1 VSSTA
6 LITLL
11 NNPAPDMARSQI
23 ASLKKEIERGSA
35 GALSSEKEQV
45 PFMLYL
51 LGNNYAQISEQCG
64 WPVNTIILTA
74 IKNQWYEKK
83 GLLELTEDKEAAKH
97 VLKSAVNS
105 MLATTVA
112 IIMKQMQQIMKG
124 EMDAAD
130 CKYIPKD
137 IYGLE
142 KFISVVNQLH
152 KVAGTED
159 KEKNSSVQNVNVNIA
174 NLPSVQAARMEEL
187 PPPLTVEEYK
197 AIPREE
203 RLKLLTSSMKK
214 EK

>member
-1 VSSTA
+1 MSHA
-6 LITLL
+6 LVELL
-11 NNPAPDMARSQI
+11 NHPAPDMARSQI

-35 GALSSEKEQV
+35 GVLSNEKEQV

-51 LGNNYAQISEQCG
+51 LGNNYAEIAEQCG
-64 WPVNTIILTA
+64 WPINTIMLTA
-74 IKNQWYEKK
+74 IRNQWYEKK
-83 GLLELTEDKEAAKH
+83 NLLDLNEEKEAAKH

-112 IIMKQMQQIMKG
+112 VIMKQMQQIMKG
-124 EMDAAD
+124 ELDPAD

-137 IYGLE
+137 IYGVE
-142 KFISVVNQLH
+142 KFMSVVNQLH
-152 KVAGTED
+152 KVVGDE
-159 KEKNSSVQNVNVNIA
+159 KEKGSVQNVNVNIA
-174 NLPSVQAARMEEL
+174 NLPSAQAARIEEL

-203 RLKLLTSSMKK
+203 RLKLLTSNLKK